1 MTYAN
6 HARDGEILRDVCL
19 MSKEM
24 WQVCQQVD
32 DILIDWDQL
41 NDLVHQ
47 TFAASAAKSVG
58 VQGKEWR
65 DLLHRYRAPGQT
77 MLQLCSQ
84 AQLTAS

>member
-6 HARDGEILRDVCL
+6 HASDSKILRDVCL

-24 WQVCQQVD
+24 WLADQQLD
-32 DILIDWDQL
+32 DTLLDWVQL
-41 NDLVHQ
+41 NDLMHQ
-47 TFAASAAKSVG
+47 TVAVNAAKSVG

-65 DLLHRYRAPGQT
+65 DLLDRYRAPGQT

-84 AQLTAS
+84 VQLAAS

>member
-6 HARDGEILRDVCL
+6 RASDGEILRDVCL

-24 WQVCQQVD
+24 WQARQQLD
-32 DILIDWDQL
+32 DTLIDWDQL

-47 TFAASAAKSVG
+47 TFAVSAAKSVG
-58 VQGKEWR
+58 VQGKDWR

-77 MLQLCSQ
+77 MMQLCSQ
-84 AQLTAS
+84 AQLAAS